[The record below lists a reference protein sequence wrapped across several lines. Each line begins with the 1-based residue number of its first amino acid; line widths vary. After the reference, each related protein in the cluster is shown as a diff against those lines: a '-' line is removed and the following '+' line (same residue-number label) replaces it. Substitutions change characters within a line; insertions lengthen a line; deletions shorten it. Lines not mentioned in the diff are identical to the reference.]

1 MATVIPTA
9 MDRIRERAVALSLKN
24 GLYRVVGLII
34 FLIPPIGF
42 THDFSHEE
50 PDVVLNPPV
59 SDTDPSQGLVLLE
72 TNPIDG
78 AKMPRFAA
86 DATWPSLPTGYLIG
100 QVSGVAVD
108 QEGDIWVVNRPNSLH
123 SMDIGA
129 TRSPPIS
136 TCCRPLKEV
145 IEFDRDGKI
154 KQNWSGRETAPVIEG
169 EIQYPSNIHG
179 IYVDAQNTVWI
190 AGNGPGDHLVV
201 RYTAGGEH
209 IAQFGKRN
217 KTNGNLDKELLGN
230 PADVYF
236 DTLTS
241 HVLIADG
248 DTNRRIIEFN
258 YETRDFERYWGAFG
272 ELPQDASR
280 TKTFDFTQAMTTPED
295 GVDPKTTTFS
305 DIVHC
310 IVRGPDRYLYACDRR
325 NNRIQV
331 FLETKDGSIAFKES
345 IEIAPITGGTGSAT
359 DIAWS
364 PDGKFMYVA
373 DMINGRIWVFDSRTR
388 KKLGSVG
395 RPGRYAGQFHWLH
408 SLDADQDGNLYATE
422 VHTGQRVQKL
432 VFLGV
437 E

>member
-1 MATVIPTA
+1 MATVIPTV
-9 MDRIRERAVALSLKN
+9 MDKIRERAVVLTSKNELS
-24 GLYRVVGLII
+24 RVIGLII
-34 FLIPPIGF
+34 FLIPAIGF
-42 THDFSHEE
+42 THNFSHDQPEG
-50 PDVVLNPPV
+50 VLNLPV
-59 SDTDPSQGLVLLE
+59 IDTDPSKGLVLLE

-136 TCCRPLKEV
+136 ICCKPLKEV

-154 KQNWSGRETAPVIEG
+154 KQNWSGRETAPLIDG

-179 IYVDAQNTVWI
+179 IYVDTQNTVWI

-201 RYTAGGEH
+201 RYTSGGEH

-236 DTLTS
+236 DALTS

-248 DTNRRIIEFN
+248 YTNRRIIEFD
-258 YETRDFERYWGAFG
+258 YQTRAFEKYWGAFG

-310 IVRGPDRYLYACDRR
+310 IVRGPDHYLYACDRR

-331 FLETKDGSIAFKES
+331 FLETKDGTIAFKES
-345 IEIAPITGGTGSAT
+345 IEIAPVTGGTGSAT

-364 PDGKFMYVA
+364 PDGEFMYVA
-373 DMINGRIWVFDSRTR
+373 DMINGRIWVFDSQTR
-388 KKLGSVG
+388 KKLGSIG